1 MASEIERKWVAEQP
15 PAADALGAGTPFR
28 QGYVAIDGD
37 VTVRVRISPT
47 QAWLTVK
54 GGGDGLDRTEVD
66 LELDLPDAEE
76 LWNHTG
82 DRQLEKTRH
91 RIPVDEY
98 TAEVDLF
105 AGQLDGLCVV
115 EVEFPTVE
123 RRGGVPRPGVVR
135 ARGHRAAGVEQR
147 LAGPIR
153 PALRVAARLDDLRSR
168 VHRSGAR
175 RSAERSTVRAARR
188 PAGGAAGSPSG
199 RRRRPGCWRRRRRR
213 RGAQ

>member
-1 MASEIERKWVAEQP
+1 VASEIERKWVAEQP
-15 PAADALGAGTPFR
+15 PAADALGAGTPYR

-54 GGGDGLDRTEVD
+54 GGGDGLDRSEVD

-105 AGQLDGLCVV
+105 AGPLDGVCVV
-115 EVEFPTVE
+115 EVEFPTV
-123 RRGGVPRPGVVR
+123 
-135 ARGHRAAGVEQR
+135 
-147 LAGPIR
+147 
-153 PALRVAARLDDLRSR
+153 
-168 VHRSGAR
+168 
-175 RSAERSTVRAARR
+175 
-188 PAGGAAGSPSG
+188 GAAEAFRAPAWFGREVTGQPEWSNASLARFGRPSE
-199 RRRRPGCWRRRRRR
+199 
-213 RGAQ
+213 